1 MADNAPS
8 WSELLSA
15 VMEHPEK
22 GALML
27 VLLAGAWR
35 WIREL
40 WRETKDDSHHESLV
54 ETLMKENRELRDEL
68 RKERL
73 EERDPHD

>member
-1 MADNAPS
+1 
-8 WSELLSA
+8 
-15 VMEHPEK
+15 MEHPEK

>member
-8 WSELLSA
+8 WSELITA
-15 VMEHPEK
+15 VLAHPEK
-22 GALML
+22 GALLL
-27 VLLAGAWR
+27 VLIAGAWR

-40 WRETKDDSHHESLV
+40 WRETKDDSHHESLI

-68 RKERL
+68 RKERH
-73 EERDPHD
+73 EHDQP